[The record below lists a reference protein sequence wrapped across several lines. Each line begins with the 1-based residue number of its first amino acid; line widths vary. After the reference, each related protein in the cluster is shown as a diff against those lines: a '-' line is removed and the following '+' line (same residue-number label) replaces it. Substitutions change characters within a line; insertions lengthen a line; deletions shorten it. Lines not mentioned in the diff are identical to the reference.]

1 MVSLRNCG
9 ISKIIAI
16 DDEFIEVVEAERL
29 DRYKPE
35 IIDELTNGDYD
46 KYKNYTISEYIKETG
61 DKDFVENLTDKI
73 RDNHYYKWLESS
85 DVDFQTIGVDIG
97 LIEQTLNGID
107 SNDKSR
113 KHLIIL
119 DRKLQDNSDEVFKG
133 VLQTIQT
140 FIFEKNLLLLIYTDS
155 MRPAGFN
162 SFDGV
167 ENYLKQLGL
176 EESICKKMSL
186 HFNYVQKST
195 KITDEFF
202 ESILKSQKANY
213 IQEYNEIFDKTYNEL
228 MRRVWELN
236 QNQSLFYYDYLNE
249 GKHVDEILY
258 EIFMAKFNQVY
269 SETICDDSKH
279 ASLINPMRRFMQQ
292 SVQEHGRKVEIYKK
306 LKQLDK
312 GINYTNRYFKVLDST
327 DIFFGD
333 ILQIGN
339 KEFMVLS
346 QDCDVAIRNDISRNL
361 NQFQIVEIN
370 TEKEAIS
377 EKFLKNYLKDLNQ
390 DMADQAVKN
399 LLRNY
404 KIEDD
409 IIDKVTNIQTRKKD
423 LNETTLKNLYYIET
437 NKGIPLNKKMV
448 YSIECIWLDLLLL
461 KTTSSEKIILSHNS
475 IDESHEIRYA
485 TKLYLKSCL
494 NDLISRIGKNTP
506 EEIVDQITK
515 FAFNGLEVNCKS
527 QYSDQNELIG
537 FEVSNIKRIG
547 RFGRI
552 DAMRVLQ
559 DVMGD
564 RGRIPDM
571 YTKII

>member
-1 MVSLRNCG
+1 MASLRNYG

-35 IIDELTNGDYD
+35 IIDELTDGYYE
-46 KYKNYTISEYIKETG
+46 KYQDYTIIEYIKETG
-61 DKDFVENLTDKI
+61 DKDFIKNLTDKI
-73 RDNHYYKWLESS
+73 CENKYYKWLKSLGVELR
-85 DVDFQTIGVDIG
+85 TIGADIG
-97 LIEQTLNGID
+97 LIEQTLDGID

-119 DRKLQDNSDEVFKG
+119 DRKLQDNSDEVFKRII
-133 VLQTIQT
+133 QKIQT

-155 MRPAGFN
+155 IKPAGFN

-195 KITDEFF
+195 EITDEFF

-258 EIFMAKFNQVY
+258 EIFMAKFN
-269 SETICDDSKH
+269 DDSKH

-292 SVQEHGRKVEIYKK
+292 SIQKHDGKIEVYKK
-306 LKQLDK
+306 IKLFDK
-312 GINYTNRYFKVLDST
+312 NINYKNRYSKLPDST

-333 ILQIGN
+333 ILQIGS

-346 QDCDVAIRNDISRNL
+346 QDCDIAIRNNNSRNL
-361 NQFQIVEIN
+361 EKVQIVEIN
-370 TEKEAIS
+370 KKKNAVTER
-377 EKFLKNYLKDLNQ
+377 YLKDFFKGLKE
-390 DMADQAVKN
+390 MAEDKAIKD
-399 LLRNY
+399 LLRNNGI
-404 KIEDD
+404 KNDV
-409 IIDKVTNIQTRKKD
+409 IDKVTNQQTDKKKLSD
-423 LNETTLKNLYYIET
+423 DIIDNLYYIEDV
-437 NKGIPLNKKMV
+437 IPEKKMV
-448 YSIECIWLDLLLL
+448 YSIDCIWLDLLVL
-461 KTTSSEKIILSHNS
+461 KRNSSGELILSNKS
-475 IDESHEIRYA
+475 IDESNEIRYA
-485 TKLYLKSCL
+485 TKMYLKSGL
-494 NDLISRIGKNTP
+494 EALINRIGKETP
-506 EEIVDQITK
+506 AETTGKIID
-515 FAFNGLEVNCKS
+515 FLFNGLDINCTS
-527 QYSDQNELIG
+527 QYNSQNELIG
-537 FEVSNIKRIG
+537 FKVSNIERIG
-547 RFGRI
+547 RLGRI
-552 DAMRVLQ
+552 DAMRVLKM
-559 DVMGD
+559 VMED
-564 RGRIPDM
+564 ETRIPDVF
-571 YTKII
+571 TKII

>member
-119 DRKLQDNSDEVFKG
+119 DRKLQDNSDEVFKR

-312 GINYTNRYFKVLDST
+312 GINYTDRYFEVLDST

-404 KIEDD
+404 KIEDN

-506 EEIVDQITK
+506 AEIVNQITK
-515 FAFNGLEVNCKS
+515 FAFNGLEVNCES

>member
-1 MVSLRNCG
+1 MASLRNYG

-35 IIDELTNGDYD
+35 IIDELTDGYYE
-46 KYKNYTISEYIKETG
+46 KYQDYTIIEYIKETG
-61 DKDFVENLTDKI
+61 DKDFIKNLTDKI
-73 RDNHYYKWLESS
+73 CENKYYKWLKSLGVELR
-85 DVDFQTIGVDIG
+85 TIGADIG
-97 LIEQTLNGID
+97 LIEQTLDGID

-119 DRKLQDNSDEVFKG
+119 DRKLQDNSDEVFKRII
-133 VLQTIQT
+133 QKIQT

-155 MRPAGFN
+155 IKPAGFN

-167 ENYLKQLGL
+167 ENYLKKLGL

-195 KITDEFF
+195 EITDEFF

-292 SVQEHGRKVEIYKK
+292 SIQKHDGKIEVYKK
-306 LKQLDK
+306 IKLFDK
-312 GINYTNRYFKVLDST
+312 NINYKNRYSKLPDST

-333 ILQIGN
+333 ILQIGS

-346 QDCDVAIRNDISRNL
+346 QDCDIAIRNNNSRNL
-361 NQFQIVEIN
+361 EKFQIVEIN
-370 TEKEAIS
+370 KKKNAVTER
-377 EKFLKNYLKDLNQ
+377 YLKDFFKGLKE
-390 DMADQAVKN
+390 MAEDKAIKD
-399 LLRNY
+399 LLRNNGI
-404 KIEDD
+404 KNDV
-409 IIDKVTNIQTRKKD
+409 IDKVTNQQTDKKS
-423 LNETTLKNLYYIET
+423 YQMI
-437 NKGIPLNKKMV
+437 
-448 YSIECIWLDLLLL
+448 
-461 KTTSSEKIILSHNS
+461 
-475 IDESHEIRYA
+475 
-485 TKLYLKSCL
+485 
-494 NDLISRIGKNTP
+494 
-506 EEIVDQITK
+506 
-515 FAFNGLEVNCKS
+515 
-527 QYSDQNELIG
+527 
-537 FEVSNIKRIG
+537 
-547 RFGRI
+547 
-552 DAMRVLQ
+552 
-559 DVMGD
+559 
-564 RGRIPDM
+564 
-571 YTKII
+571 